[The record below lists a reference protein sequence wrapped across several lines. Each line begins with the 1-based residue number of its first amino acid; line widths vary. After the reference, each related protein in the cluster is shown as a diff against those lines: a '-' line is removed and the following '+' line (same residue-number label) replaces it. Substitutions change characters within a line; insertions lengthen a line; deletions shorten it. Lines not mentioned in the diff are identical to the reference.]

1 MNPFTV
7 EAIRKHLSKLQ
18 DPELGIA
25 YGDNRI
31 TKDLTIDDSQLNIR
45 LAYPYLT
52 EVKMQ
57 TKQEK
62 ILQHIRELWPD
73 VRCKIEFKQHT
84 NRHKV
89 QPGVKPKFAVKN
101 VIAVA
106 SGKGGVGKSTV
117 ALNLALGLQAL
128 GAKVAILDA
137 DIYGPSLPRMLGKVG
152 TKVEA
157 QTDNKKFLPVK
168 AFGLQSISM
177 GYLVDEQTPMIWR
190 GPMVSSAL
198 QQLFNDT
205 AWQECDYMIL
215 DLPPGTGDIQLTM
228 VQKIPL
234 SGAVIVTTPQDIAL
248 ADVYKAYKMFEKLDI
263 PVLGVVENMSYHT
276 CSSCGHKEHLF
287 GIGGGEKLGKEFKL
301 DLLAQIPLS
310 YDLREKEDKGE
321 AVVDNTQALTQNGK
335 IFVDC
340 AEKVAI
346 SLASQ
351 EVELRA
357 PIQKITVSA

>member
-1 MNPFTV
+1 MNSFTA
-7 EAIRKHLSKLQ
+7 EAIRAHLSKLK
-18 DPELGIA
+18 DPELGLT
-25 YGDNRI
+25 YSDNRI
-31 TKDLTIDDSQLNIR
+31 VKELTVNDSQLNIR

-52 EVKMQ
+52 EAKMQ
-57 TKQEK
+57 ARQEK
-62 ILQHIRELWPD
+62 ILQHIRAIWPD

-89 QPGVKPKFAVKN
+89 QHSVKPKFGIKN

-128 GAKVAILDA
+128 GARVAILDA
-137 DIYGPSLPRMLGKVG
+137 DIYGPSLPRMLGQVD
-152 TKVEA
+152 TKAEA
-157 QTDNKKFLPVK
+157 EADNKKFLPVK
-168 AFGLQSISM
+168 AFGLQSMSM

-228 VQKIPL
+228 AQKIPL

-248 ADVYKAYKMFEKLDI
+248 ADVYKAYKMFEKLEI
-263 PVLGVVENMSYHT
+263 PVLGVIENMSYHT
-276 CSSCGHKEHLF
+276 CSKCAHKEHLF
-287 GIGGGEKLGKEFKL
+287 GAGGGEKLSKEFGL

-310 YDLREKEDKGE
+310 RDLREKEDRGE
-321 AVVDNTQALTQNGK
+321 AVVDSKALTKNGK
-335 IFVDC
+335 LFVDF

-346 SLASQ
+346 NLASQ
-351 EVELRA
+351 DIDLRA
-357 PIQKITVSA
+357 PIQKIIVTA